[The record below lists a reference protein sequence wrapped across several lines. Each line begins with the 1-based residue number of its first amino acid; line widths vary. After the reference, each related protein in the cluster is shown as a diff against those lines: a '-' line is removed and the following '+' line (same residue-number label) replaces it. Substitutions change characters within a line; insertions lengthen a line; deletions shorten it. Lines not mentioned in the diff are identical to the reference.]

1 VRRLSIKKEDAL
13 MKIKQYKQIG
23 QPGYPTRKQF
33 LNYGT
38 LVGAAAIGLGSIVGG
53 YAEEAVSLPGLPP
66 PPPNMERRLRGQI
79 AVVPPT
85 NAPACTNQTPK
96 VCASAN
102 YTVLA
107 GDTLASIAKKLL
119 GDEKK
124 WTEITKLNPDL
135 KADELKAGQVI
146 KVPMMASSP
155 ARTNRP
161 IEKAIP
167 LGTPRVIPPKQQ

>member
-1 VRRLSIKKEDAL
+1 
-13 MKIKQYKQIG
+13 MKIRQYKQIG

-33 LNYGT
+33 LDYGA